1 MRRVVSSLVLAA
13 AFAVLTSANAS
24 AGLFGGLLCKKSC
37 DAGCAEPACGCE
49 APCEPACGIEAP
61 ACGCEAPACDSGCG
75 IKKPGLLSKLFS
87 KCKLGKHAACD
98 SGCAEPA
105 CGVEAPCAPACEPAC
120 GVEPACGCEVPA
132 CDSGCGIKK
141 PGFLAKL
148 FSKKSCLGCEAP
160 SCGCEAPTCGCEP
173 SCGF

>member
-13 AFAVLTSANAS
+13 AFAVFTSANAS
-24 AGLFGGLLCKKSC
+24 AGLFGGLLCKSGC
-37 DAGCAEPACGCE
+37 DEPACGLE
-49 APCEPACGIEAP
+49 P

-75 IKKPGLLSKLFS
+75 IKKPGLLSKLFA

-120 GVEPACGCEVPA
+120 GLEPACGCEAPA

-141 PGFLAKL
+141 PGFLSKL

-160 SCGCEAPTCGCEP
+160 ACGCAEPACGCEP